1 MFCFI
6 TSIRSAKVS
15 DDWNRVCELFERTA
29 ASVFNQTIGDFRLV
43 AVCHEVPEI
52 KRRFDERLEFIK
64 VSHPVP
70 ERNFNSLL
78 TLDKVPKLKV
88 AMRRAR
94 DLGATHVMPID
105 ADDLV
110 SRDIAAHALAN
121 PSVDGWV
128 AQSGWRHQYGAGWI
142 EQSDEFYFGCGTCN
156 ILTDR
161 VFRLS
166 DPIEEERIDRIVIEQ
181 GHHQARSSLAK
192 VGCVLQPI
200 PFRAAICI
208 VNNGEN
214 TSRTLTWEAKESKGL
229 RGFVGRG
236 LGGAR
241 QWSRRRPLTSNI
253 KREFAVA
260 GPLSPSAV
268 LSPAARR

>member
-6 TSIRSAKVS
+6 TSIRAAKVS

-29 ASVFNQTIGDFRLV
+29 ASVFNQSIADFRLV
-43 AVCHEVPEI
+43 AVCHEVPET
-52 KRRFDERLEFIK
+52 KRRFDERLKFIK
-64 VSHPVP
+64 VSYPAP
-70 ERNFNSLL
+70 ERNLDAL
-78 TLDKVPKLKV
+78 PILDKVPKLKV

-110 SRDIAAHALAN
+110 SRHIAAHALAN

-128 AQSGWRHQYGAGWI
+128 AQYGWRHQYGAGWL
-142 EQSDEFYFGCGTCN
+142 EQSDEFYYGCGTCN

-161 VFRLS
+161 VFRSS
-166 DPIEEERIDRIVIEQ
+166 DPVEEERIDRIVIEQ

-214 TSRTLTWEAKESKGL
+214 TSRTLTWEVKESKGL
-229 RGFVGRG
+229 RGLVGRS
-236 LGGAR
+236 LLVAR
-241 QWSRRRPLTSNI
+241 QWSRRRPLTSAI

-260 GPLSPSAV
+260 GPLAPSAF
-268 LSPAARR
+268 LRRSAQR